1 MDYSQVRSR
10 EKFRYR
16 TLGYST
22 DGLLY
27 LHWVPGDLIAD
38 ELPVVAE
45 M

>member
-16 TLGYST
+16 TPGYSR

-27 LHWVPGDLIAD
+27 LHWVHGDLIAH
-38 ELPVVAE
+38 ELPVVVE